1 MAGDDNSSQQNSKR
15 PNPDKLAPASLP
27 ASLPTLEASPEP
39 REVARATRL
48 CKNGAKMATMG
59 ASEPNFSSNLSSRR
73 VPFGQQLADIT
84 AQGLRGFLSAV
95 WLVRRPPAAP
105 IR

>member
-1 MAGDDNSSQQNSKR
+1 MEGHDKSSQQGSKR
-15 PNPDKLAPASLP
+15 PNPDRLAPT
-27 ASLPTLEASPEP
+27 SLPTLEASPEP